1 MPTFNREPFPR
12 ELSNRWVIFSV
23 TSFLYLLSMFYRS
36 SITVI
41 APDLMTDL
49 SLDVSSL
56 SLISASF
63 FYAYALIQI
72 PMGIVLDHAGPEK
85 AMPWS
90 YLLAFVGVLMFAW
103 AESAPLLVLGRLLMG
118 VGMACSLIGTFK
130 VFTIWFGPAHF
141 ATLSATVISIGS
153 LGTLAS
159 TSPLVL
165 STQSIGWRSTFA
177 LIAFSH
183 LLLTGLL
190 YLVMRGKPAGDGHG
204 SPTPQQ
210 EGSRLRQTA
219 DVLHLIVRK
228 KDFWLISAAG
238 FLRYGIYG
246 AVQSL
251 WAGPYLINVM
261 GCSPL
266 VAGNILFLFNLA
278 LILGGPVSGY
288 LSDKVLRTRK
298 WIMVMALWGLS
309 GSLFA
314 LACLPVGTTIVV
326 LAALFTLFGF
336 FGSSGGVLYTH
347 VKELMPSTMVA
358 TALTAMNFFVML
370 GAAIFIQGLGSLMQF
385 LYPSASLGHAAFNT
399 AFLGCASLLLI
410 AGVLYLFTR
419 DSFAE
424 EGQR

>member
-1 MPTFNREPFPR
+1 MPVFDRVSLPASWT
-12 ELSNRWVIFSV
+12 NRWTIFSV
-23 TSFLYLLSMFYRS
+23 ASLLYVLSMFYRS

-41 APDLMTDL
+41 APDLMADLPLSVVDL
-49 SLDVSSL
+49 SLA
-56 SLISASF
+56 SAAF
-63 FYAYALIQI
+63 FYAYALVQI
-72 PMGIVLDHAGPEK
+72 PMGLVLDHAGPKK

-90 YLLAFVGVLMFAW
+90 YLLAFAGVLIFAR
-103 AESAPLLVLGRLLMG
+103 AESSSFLVLGRLLMG

-130 VFTIWFGPAHF
+130 ILTIWFGPAHF

-159 TSPLVL
+159 TTPLVL
-165 STQSIGWRSTFA
+165 SAQWVGWRHTFT
-177 LIAFSH
+177 LIALSH

-190 YLVMRGKPAGDGHG
+190 CFVMRGKPIEDEQTPQVWMGDGNRIG
-204 SPTPQQ
+204 QIV
-210 EGSRLRQTA
+210 
-219 DVLHLIVRK
+219 DVFRLIVRK

-266 VAGNILFLFNLA
+266 VAGNLLFLFNLA

-309 GSLFA
+309 GSLLA
-314 LACLPVGTTIVV
+314 LAVLPVGSAVVV
-326 LAALFTLFGF
+326 LAILFTLFGF
-336 FGSSGGVLYTH
+336 FSSTGGVLYTH
-347 VKELMPSTMVA
+347 VKELMPPTMIA
-358 TALTAMNFFVML
+358 TALTGMNFFVML

-385 LYPSASLGHAAFNT
+385 LYPMASISHAAFNT
-399 AFLGCASLLLI
+399 VFLGCAALLFL
-410 AGVLYLFTR
+410 AGIGYVFT
-419 DSFAE
+419 SESHA
-424 EGQR
+424 GSG

>member
-1 MPTFNREPFPR
+1 MPFPR
-12 ELSNRWVIFSV
+12 TESYRLALSNRWVIFSV
-23 TSFLYLLSMFYRS
+23 ASLLYLLSMFYRS
-36 SITVI
+36 SVTVI

-49 SLDVSSL
+49 SLDVSDL
-56 SLISASF
+56 SLASAAF

-72 PMGIVLDHAGPEK
+72 PMGIALDHAGPKK
-85 AMPWS
+85 AMPVS
-90 YLLAFVGVLMFAW
+90 YLLAFVGVLIFAW
-103 AESAPLLVLGRLLMG
+103 AESSSLLVLGRLLMG

-130 VFTIWFGPAHF
+130 ILTIWFSPAHF

-153 LGTLAS
+153 VGTLAS
-159 TSPLVL
+159 TTPLVL
-165 STQSIGWRSTFA
+165 SAQWAGWRSTFA
-177 LIAFSH
+177 LIAVSH

-190 YLVMRGKPAGDGHG
+190 YLVMRGRPVGDVDEPPARA
-204 SPTPQQ
+204 
-210 EGSRLRQTA
+210 EGGNRIGQVA
-219 DVLHLIVRK
+219 DVFRLIVRK

-261 GCSPL
+261 GYSPL

-298 WIMVMALWGLS
+298 WVMVIALWGLS

-314 LACLPVGTTIVV
+314 LAVLPVGSTAVV
-326 LAALFTLFGF
+326 LSTLFALFGF
-336 FGSSGGVLYTH
+336 FGSTGGVLYTH
-347 VKELMPSTMVA
+347 IKELMPSTMVA
-358 TALTAMNFFVML
+358 TALTGMNFFVML

-385 LYPSASLGHAAFNT
+385 LYPMASLSHAAFNT
-399 AFLGCASLLLI
+399 AFIGCAALLFL
-410 AGVLYLFTR
+410 AGIGYVFT
-419 DSFAE
+419 SE
-424 EGQR
+424 SHTG

>member
-1 MPTFNREPFPR
+1 MPFPSHESFR
-12 ELSNRWVIFSV
+12 LLLSNRWVIFSV
-23 TSFLYLLSMFYRS
+23 ASLLYLLSMFYRS
-36 SITVI
+36 SITVV

-49 SLDVSSL
+49 SLDVSGL
-56 SLISASF
+56 SLASAAF

-72 PMGIVLDHAGPEK
+72 PMGIVLDQAGPNK

-90 YLLAFVGVLMFAW
+90 YLLAFAGVLIFAW
-103 AESAPLLVLGRLLMG
+103 AESSSLLVLGRLLMG

-130 VFTIWFGPAHF
+130 ILTIWFGPAHF
-141 ATLSATVISIGS
+141 ATLSATVISVGS

-159 TSPLVL
+159 TTPLVL
-165 STQSIGWRSTFA
+165 SAQWVGWRSTFA

-190 YLVMRGKPAGDGHG
+190 YFVMRGKPIEDDQ
-204 SPTPQQ
+204 TPQVR
-210 EGSRLRQTA
+210 EGGGNRLGQVV
-219 DVLHLIVRK
+219 DVFRLIVRK

-266 VAGNILFLFNLA
+266 LAGNVLFLFNLA

-288 LSDKVLRTRK
+288 LSDKVLKTRK
-298 WIMVMALWGLS
+298 WIMVTALWGLS
-309 GSLFA
+309 GSLLA
-314 LACLPVGTTIVV
+314 LAVLPVGSTVVV
-326 LAALFTLFGF
+326 LATLFILFGF
-336 FGSSGGVLYTH
+336 FGSTGGVLYTH
-347 VKELMPSTMVA
+347 IKELMPPTMIA
-358 TALTAMNFFVML
+358 TAMTGMNFFVML

-385 LYPSASLGHAAFNT
+385 LYPTASLSHAAFNA
-399 AFLGCASLLLI
+399 AFLGCAALLFL
-410 AGVLYLFTR
+410 AGIGYVFTR
-419 DSFAE
+419 ESHA
-424 EGQR
+424 GRG

>member
-1 MPTFNREPFPR
+1 MPVFSLESFRLV
-12 ELSNRWVIFSV
+12 LSNRWVIFSV
-23 TSFLYLLSMFYRS
+23 TSLLYLLSMFYRS
-36 SITVI
+36 SVTVI

-56 SLISASF
+56 SLISAAF

-103 AESAPLLVLGRLLMG
+103 AESVPLLVLGRLLMG

-130 VFTIWFGPAHF
+130 VFTTWFGPAHF

-204 SPTPQQ
+204 PPTPL
-210 EGSRLRQTA
+210 ESSRLRQTA
-219 DVLHLIVRK
+219 DVLHRIVRK

-266 VAGNILFLFNLA
+266 IAGNILFLFNLA
-278 LILGGPVSGY
+278 LILGGPVSGF
-288 LSDKVLRTRK
+288 LSDKVLQTRK
-298 WIMVMALWGLS
+298 WIMVIALWGLS
-309 GSLFA
+309 GSLFS
-314 LACLPVGTTIVV
+314 LACLPVGTTVVV
-326 LAALFTLFGF
+326 LATLFTLFGF

-358 TALTAMNFFVML
+358 TALTGMNFFVML
-370 GAAIFIQGLGSLMQF
+370 GAAIFIQGLGSLMQW
-385 LYPSASLGHAAFNT
+385 LYPSASLSHAAFNT
-399 AFLGCASLLLI
+399 AFLGCASLLFL
-410 AGVLYLFTR
+410 AGIFYVFT
-419 DSFAE
+419 SESCAT
-424 EGQR
+424 

>member
-1 MPTFNREPFPR
+1 
-12 ELSNRWVIFSV
+12 
-23 TSFLYLLSMFYRS
+23 
-36 SITVI
+36 
-41 APDLMTDL
+41 
-49 SLDVSSL
+49 
-56 SLISASF
+56 
-63 FYAYALIQI
+63 
-72 PMGIVLDHAGPEK
+72 
-85 AMPWS
+85 
-90 YLLAFVGVLMFAW
+90 
-103 AESAPLLVLGRLLMG
+103 MG

-130 VFTIWFGPAHF
+130 VFTIWFGPTHF

-190 YLVMRGKPAGDGHG
+190 YLVMRGKSAGDGHR
-204 SPTPQQ
+204 PPAPQL

-238 FLRYGIYG
+238 FMRYGIYG

-278 LILGGPVSGY
+278 LILGGPVCGF
-288 LSDKVLRTRK
+288 LSDKVLQTRK
-298 WIMVMALWGLS
+298 WIMVIALWGLS
-309 GSLFA
+309 GSLFSI
-314 LACLPVGTTIVV
+314 ACLPAGTTVVV

-347 VKELMPSTMVA
+347 VKELMPSTMFA

-399 AFLGCASLLLI
+399 AFLGCASLLFI

-419 DSFAE
+419 ESFAD

>member
-1 MPTFNREPFPR
+1 MFAFNRESITR
-12 ELSNRWVIFSV
+12 MLSSRWIIFFV
-23 TSFLYLLSMFYRS
+23 ASFLYLLSMFYRS

-41 APDLMTDL
+41 VPDLMRDL
-49 SLDVSSL
+49 SLDVSDL
-56 SLISASF
+56 SLASAAF
-63 FYAYALIQI
+63 FYAYAFIQI
-72 PMGIVLDHAGPEK
+72 PMGVVLDHAGPKK

-90 YLLAFVGVLMFAW
+90 YLLAFVGVLIFAR
-103 AESAPLLVLGRLLMG
+103 AESTAPLVLGRLLMG

-130 VFTIWFGPAHF
+130 ILTIWFGPAHF

-165 STQSIGWRSTFA
+165 STQWVGWRSTFA

-183 LLLTGLL
+183 LLLTGAL
-190 YLVMRGKPAGDGHG
+190 YFVMRGKPIAAVHSPPTLEAGDN
-204 SPTPQQ
+204 
-210 EGSRLRQTA
+210 RLGQVVDLFR
-219 DVLHLIVRK
+219 LIVRK

-261 GCSPL
+261 GCSPM
-266 VAGNILFLFNLA
+266 VAGNVLFLFNLA

-298 WIMVMALWGLS
+298 WIMVTALWGLS

-314 LACLPVGTTIVV
+314 LAVLPVGSTVVV
-326 LAALFTLFGF
+326 LATLFGLFGF
-336 FGSSGGVLYTH
+336 FGSTGGVLYTH
-347 VKELMPSTMVA
+347 IKELMPSTMVA
-358 TALTAMNFFVML
+358 TALTGMNFFVML

-385 LYPSASLGHAAFNT
+385 LYPSASLSHAAFNA
-399 AFLGCASLLLI
+399 AFLGCAALLVL
-410 AGVLYLFTR
+410 AGIGYVFTSESHAGR
-419 DSFAE
+419 
-424 EGQR
+424 G